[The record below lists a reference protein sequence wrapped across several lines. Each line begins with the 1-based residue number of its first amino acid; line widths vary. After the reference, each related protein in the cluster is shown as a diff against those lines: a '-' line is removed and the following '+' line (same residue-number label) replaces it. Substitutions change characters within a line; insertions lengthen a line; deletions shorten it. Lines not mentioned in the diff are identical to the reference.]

1 MSTDGQPKVSD
12 FGISA
17 FMDNT
22 IAQVGRAEPGA
33 EGGAGVRRASCGAA
47 CFRELSTQR
56 QSLGPACKVT
66 KSADPPGPHTLS
78 CSATPSWA
86 L

>member
-22 IAQVGRAEPGA
+22 IAQVGGPC
-33 EGGAGVRRASCGAA
+33 AGRKGW
-47 CFRELSTQR
+47 REQLSI
-56 QSLGPACKVT
+56 
-66 KSADPPGPHTLS
+66 
-78 CSATPSWA
+78 
-86 L
+86 